1 MGEALDLTFICDHD
15 TNMHS
20 TRSTRQRRRLESSA
34 DLQAPDTPMDPRRGQ
49 DSDPDALKASDRPS
63 ERDIWESFREEHID
77 CIQSLPDLIRFLILY
92 RP

>member
-1 MGEALDLTFICDHD
+1 
-15 TNMHS
+15 
-20 TRSTRQRRRLESSA
+20 
-34 DLQAPDTPMDPRRGQ
+34 MDPGQGQ